1 MSKVNKVTKTL
12 FLAFFII
19 SALFFYT
26 PDVSAQGEFVAGEL
40 IIKLKEGVNTLGLRS
55 GMAQK
60 GMPIVES
67 IPELGFHVIQIP
79 PEELEDMQRSLS
91 RDPDFEYVEKNYI
104 VHANVIP
111 NDQFFNFQTY
121 LNVIN
126 APMAWDSEI
135 GDPNTVIAVLDSG
148 VDATHEDLSGK
159 VLQGCSTLGNFS
171 ETSCGANTNNIAGHG
186 SGVSGTATAITNNF
200 DGVAGV
206 CWNCSILPVK
216 VLDDTGSGTSVDIV
230 QGILFAKNYALNNP
244 TKKVIINMSFG
255 RDCNGSGI
263 SQFEQDAINLAW
275 NSGLLVIAA
284 AGNEGNSNVHCPA
297 SAANTIAVSATD
309 DNDNLANFSS
319 FGNFVDLAA
328 PGVSIANVFPGDNYV
343 FWSGTSF
350 SSPIVA
356 GLVWSANT
364 ALTNAEVDQILRDTA
379 DNIGS
384 SFFFGDGRVN
394 A

>member
-1 MSKVNKVTKTL
+1 
-12 FLAFFII
+12 
-19 SALFFYT
+19 
-26 PDVSAQGEFVAGEL
+26 
-40 IIKLKEGVNTLGLRS
+40 
-55 GMAQK
+55 
-60 GMPIVES
+60 
-67 IPELGFHVIQIP
+67 
-79 PEELEDMQRSLS
+79 
-91 RDPDFEYVEKNYI
+91 
-104 VHANVIP
+104 
-111 NDQFFNFQTY
+111 
-121 LNVIN
+121 
-126 APMAWDSEI
+126 
-135 GDPNTVIAVLDSG
+135 
-148 VDATHEDLSGK
+148 
-159 VLQGCSTLGNFS
+159 
-171 ETSCGANTNNIAGHG
+171 
-186 SGVSGTATAITNNF
+186 
-200 DGVAGV
+200 
-206 CWNCSILPVK
+206 
-216 VLDDTGSGTSVDIV
+216 
-230 QGILFAKNYALNNP
+230 
-244 TKKVIINMSFG
+244 MSFG